1 MGKKHKA
8 CSGYASVAD
17 RSERGKNRLTKPIFE
32 SSISAAGIK
41 RAHGCKRPK
50 CRDGCNR

>member
-17 RSERGKNRLTKPIFE
+17 RSEQGKNRFAKPIFE
-32 SSISAAGIK
+32 RSMS
-41 RAHGCKRPK
+41 
-50 CRDGCNR
+50 